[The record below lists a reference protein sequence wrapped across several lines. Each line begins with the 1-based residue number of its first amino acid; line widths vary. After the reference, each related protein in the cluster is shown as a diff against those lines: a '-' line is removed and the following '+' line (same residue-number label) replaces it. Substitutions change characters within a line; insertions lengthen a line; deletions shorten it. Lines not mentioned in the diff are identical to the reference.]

1 MQDAVILMNCIY
13 DIEDVTH
20 ENIKAALAD
29 YKAQRFEH
37 ALEQINLGKTF
48 AKIMFGQVNVLIPV
62 VPRTRAIFFYF
73 LQFVLNESFPL
84 HGCKSISLC

>member
-29 YKAQRFEH
+29 YKAQRLEH
-37 ALEQINLGKTF
+37 ALFQVDLGKTF
-48 AKIMFGQVNVLIPV
+48 AKIMFGQVKCFDTCLSSVLFHLNDLI
-62 VPRTRAIFFYF
+62 
-73 LQFVLNESFPL
+73 VLFPF
-84 HGCKSISLC
+84 SM

>member
-48 AKIMFGQVNVLIPV
+48 AKIMFGQVNIYY
-62 VPRTRAIFFYF
+62 ACSFFGLYSCF
-73 LQFVLNESFPL
+73 LHFVLSKSFPL
-84 HGCKSISLC
+84 HG